1 MLEDNG
7 GYHVFV
13 TYCSVIC
20 GRAEMSLVSQDM
32 ELTVGLDFRRAL
44 PAATGTLTVWLDIQ
58 RTSAQ
63 QPV

>member
-1 MLEDNG
+1 MVITFLLP
-7 GYHVFV
+7 
-13 TYCSVIC
+13 TAVIC

-63 QPV
+63 